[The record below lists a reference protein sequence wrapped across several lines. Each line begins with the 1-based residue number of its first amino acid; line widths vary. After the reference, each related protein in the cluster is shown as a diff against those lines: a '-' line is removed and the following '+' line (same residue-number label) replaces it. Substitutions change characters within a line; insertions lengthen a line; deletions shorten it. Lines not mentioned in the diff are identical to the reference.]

1 MDGRNIE
8 PRTVLWAVAEIS
20 WEDHTGTPYRAP
32 ATLEDISVSGACI
45 RLKTPITVGSKL
57 TVKWQREQFFAVA
70 KNCRSD
76 GREFLLGV
84 RRDTGHP
91 SPPSKI
97 ASELASKLAQPE
109 LTSGAPKNLP
119 ALSEKAQSPAGSRRS
134 CRSKS
139 TGLRDGSSTG
149 CFAPRKTERIKG
161 GVLARFFQSMG
172 NSG

>member
-97 ASELASKLAQPE
+97 ASEIGGIQAHCEVATGTVLRGCQKLPQRW
-109 LTSGAPKNLP
+109 KRI
-119 ALSEKAQSPAGSRRS
+119 SP
-134 CRSKS
+134 
-139 TGLRDGSSTG
+139 GSSTRYG
-149 CFAPRKTERIKG
+149 ASQPALKNCFRTGI
-161 GVLARFFQSMG
+161 
-172 NSG
+172 

>member
-1 MDGRNIE
+1 MEENF
-8 PRTVLWAVAEIS
+8 S
-20 WEDHTGTPYRAP
+20 WEFDAIRGIP
-32 ATLEDISVSGACI
+32 ARPQKLLPRS
-45 RLKTPITVGSKL
+45 VGSKL

-119 ALSEKAQSPAGSRRS
+119 ALSEKAQSPAQQEANRKQSPAPSSLPESAPPPDATPRCVSGS
-134 CRSKS
+134 
-139 TGLRDGSSTG
+139 
-149 CFAPRKTERIKG
+149 
-161 GVLARFFQSMG
+161 
-172 NSG
+172 